1 MKQFEATL
9 EIIGINPFVYV
20 PEEILYY
27 IFEKAGKDRGQ
38 LPICG
43 MINGVP
49 YQQTLVRYDGDWRL
63 YINTSMLK
71 NSPKRIGERVTMT
84 IDYDTSDR
92 SVFAHPKWIEALSN
106 NQEAQ
111 HAFEKLSP
119 SLQKEIVRYFT
130 FLKTEESIDR
140 NIVRAINFLL
150 GKGRFVGRDPI
161 HQK

>member
-27 IFEKAGKDRGQ
+27 IFEKAGKDQGQ

-43 MINGVP
+43 LINGVS
-49 YQQTLVRYDGDWRL
+49 YKQTLLRYKGAWRL
-63 YINTSMLK
+63 YVNTSMLK

-92 SVFAHPKWIEALSN
+92 SVVAHPKWVEALSN

-130 FLKTEESIDR
+130 FFKTEESIDR

-161 HQK
+161 H